1 MMKYRSS
8 GRLHHQADRR
18 ELIPLVIKEDD
29 WPFESR
35 KSKIRIHPELLK
47 LASDY

>member
-8 GRLHHQADRR
+8 GRLQADRR